1 MKRCNTHSRRA
12 PEATPAILALVALL
26 SLGCV
31 TKGTYDEDV
40 GRLQSQ
46 NRNLEKK
53 VEMLTH
59 SMEALDRE
67 RVRLADELE
76 DLRQARDVL
85 ESDVG
90 KLRKTKE
97 LLTEHLRAREQ
108 QVAELSKL
116 SSTYEGLVSDL
127 QSEVT
132 SGQIEIEQLRDG
144 IRLNLPQDIL
154 FPSGASTL
162 QQAGTDVLSKVAGN
176 LSKLSHRVEVQG
188 HSDNVPLSRGL
199 ARRFGT
205 NWELAAARAS
215 QVVRL
220 FHEQGVDPG
229 RLTAISFGEFAPVAD
244 NETPEGRAMNR
255 RIEIRLIPID
265 SPQAIGGET
274 PDGEVAPANSL
285 GTPRHPGG

>member
-1 MKRCNTHSRRA
+1 MKRCNTRSRRA
-12 PEATPAILALVALL
+12 PDPIRTALL
-26 SLGCV
+26 LVVLLAVGCV

-40 GRLQSQ
+40 GRLETQ
-46 NRNLEKK
+46 NRALEKK
-53 VEMLTH
+53 VEMMSR
-59 SMEALDRE
+59 SMEALDKE
-67 RVRLADELE
+67 RVRLAEELE

-85 ESDVG
+85 EQDVG
-90 KLRKTKE
+90 KLRRTKE
-97 LLTEHLRAREQ
+97 LLTEHLRERDE

-132 SGQIEIEQLRDG
+132 AGQIEIEQLRDG

-162 QQAGTDVLSKVAGN
+162 QASGKVVLTKVAEN

-188 HSDNVPLSRGL
+188 HSDDVPLSASL

-205 NWELAAARAS
+205 NWELAGARAS

-220 FHEQGVDPG
+220 FHENGVDPS

-244 NETPEGRAMNR
+244 NETPEGRALNR
-255 RIEIRLIPID
+255 RIEIRLIPMD
-265 SPQAIGGET
+265 AAPTEQIGAET
-274 PDGEVAPANSL
+274 PEQAAPASS
-285 GTPRHPGG
+285 